1 MNCVGLEWKDINF
14 KKKQL
19 KIVRTSQC
27 VPNMGIITKQP
38 KTHSSL
44 RVIDLSDTAIILLK
58 NYQKWQIQERF
69 RLGDKWVDTDRLF
82 CQWNGTPIHP
92 DTITGWF
99 RDFIKRNNLPKV
111 TIHSLRH
118 TNATLLIASGT
129 DIRTIAG
136 RLGHAQT
143 STTVNTY
150 SHVIQSANRVAADR
164 LDAMLN
170 LNEQQGSQ
178 VV

>member
-1 MNCVGLEWKDINF
+1 M
-14 KKKQL
+14 
-19 KIVRTSQC
+19 
-27 VPNMGIITKQP
+27 
-38 KTHSSL
+38 
-44 RVIDLSDTAIILLK
+44 
-58 NYQKWQIQERF
+58 
-69 RLGDKWVDTDRLF
+69 LGDKWVDTDRLF
-82 CQWNGTPIHP
+82 CQWNGMPIHP

-99 RDFIKRNNLPKV
+99 HDFIERNNLPKV

-118 TNATLLIASGT
+118 TNATLMIASGT

-150 SHVIQSANRVAADR
+150 SHVIQSANRVAADK
-164 LDAMLN
+164 LDAMLTIP
-170 LNEQQGSQ
+170 EQQGSK